1 MEKTLILVKPDGV
14 ARGLTGQIIS
24 RFERTGLKLVVL
36 KMVHATVE
44 QISTH
49 YGENPE
55 WIKGM
60 GGKTLENYE
69 KQGID
74 PASVFGTSDPLAIG
88 KEIRQWLVSW
98 MASGPIVAAVFEGND
113 AVEIGKKLAGHTLPV
128 YAAPGTIRGDF
139 SIESA
144 ALANAQKRPI
154 QNTVHISVNTDDAK
168 HEVSHWFPD
177 LK

>member
-1 MEKTLILVKPDGV
+1 MERTLILVKPDGV
-14 ARGLTGQIIS
+14 ARGLTGEILR
-24 RFERTGLKLVVL
+24 RFERTGLKLVAL
-36 KMVHATVE
+36 KYLQASQE
-44 QISTH
+44 QISKH

-74 PASVFGTSDPLAIG
+74 PVKEIGSKDPFEIG
-88 KEIRQWLVSW
+88 KKIRGWLVDW

-113 AVEIGKKLAGHTLPV
+113 AVEIGKKLAGSTLPV

-139 SIESA
+139 SNESA
-144 ALANAQKRPI
+144 AAANKEKRPI
-154 QNTVHISVNTDDAK
+154 QNTVHISGNLDDAL
-168 HEVSHWFPD
+168 HEVKHWFPD

>member
-1 MEKTLILVKPDGV
+1 MERTLILVKPDGV
-14 ARGLTGQIIS
+14 SRGLTGQIIS
-24 RFERTGLKLVVL
+24 RFERTGLKLIAL
-36 KMVHATVE
+36 KMVHASVE
-44 QISTH
+44 QISKH

-55 WIKGM
+55 WIAGM
-60 GGKTLENYE
+60 GKKTLENYE

-74 PASVFGTSDPLAIG
+74 PKKVFNTSDPLAIG
-88 KEIRQWLVSW
+88 KVIREWLVTW

-139 SIESA
+139 SVESA
-144 ALANAQKRPI
+144 ALANSEKRPI
-154 QNTVHISVNTDDAK
+154 QNTVHISGNLDDAT
-168 HEVSHWFPD
+168 HEVSHWFPE

>member
-14 ARGLTGQIIS
+14 ARGLTGEILA
-24 RFERTGLKLVVL
+24 RFERTGLKLIAL
-36 KMVHATVE
+36 KRLHASKE
-44 QISTH
+44 QISAH
-49 YGENPE
+49 YGEDPE

-69 KQGID
+69 KQGMD
-74 PASVFGTSDPLAIG
+74 PVKEIGSKDPFEIG
-88 KEIRQWLVSW
+88 KKIRGWLVDW

-113 AVEIGKKLAGHTLPV
+113 AVEIGKKLAGNTLPA

-139 SIESA
+139 STESA
-144 ALANAQKRPI
+144 AAANAEKRPI
-154 QNTVHISVNTDDAK
+154 QNTIHISGNLKDAQ
-168 HEVSHWFPD
+168 HEVAHWFPE

>member
-1 MEKTLILVKPDGV
+1 MERTLILVKPDGV
-14 ARGLTGQIIS
+14 ARGLTGEILS
-24 RFERTGLKLVVL
+24 RFERTGLKLIAL
-36 KMVHATVE
+36 KQVHASQD
-44 QISTH
+44 QISKH

-74 PASVFGTSDPLAIG
+74 PVKEMGSNDAFEIG
-88 KEIRQWLVSW
+88 KKIRQWLVDW

-113 AVEIGKKLAGHTLPV
+113 AVEVGKKLAGNTLPA

-139 SIESA
+139 STESA
-144 ALANAQKRPI
+144 AAANKEKRPI
-154 QNTVHISVNTDDAK
+154 QNTVHISGNLDDAK
-168 HEVSHWFPD
+168 HEVKHWFPK
-177 LK
+177 L

>member
-1 MEKTLILVKPDGV
+1 MERTLILVKPDGV
-14 ARGLTGQIIS
+14 ARGLTGEILR
-24 RFERTGLKLVVL
+24 RFEQTGLKLVAL
-36 KMVHATVE
+36 RMVYATKE
-44 QISTH
+44 QVSQH
-49 YGENPE
+49 YGQDPE

-74 PASVFGTSDPLAIG
+74 PLKEFKTKDPLEIG
-88 KEIRQWLVSW
+88 KSIREWLVNW

-139 SIESA
+139 SNESA
-144 ALANAQKRPI
+144 AAANAEKRPI
-154 QNTVHISVNTDDAK
+154 QNTVHISGNLKDAL
-168 HEVSHWFPD
+168 HEAKHWFPE
-177 LK
+177 LS